1 MLTRSSSIQIAL
13 CFSRSGTDTGFAG
26 SNSRF
31 SRAIWISSTV
41 IVRCRGIEG
50 GLERTK
56 ADAAALQLVYEADQL
71 APPLMGGIA
80 EHWGVSESFFI
91 LGAFMLLLCV
101 PLGIIIGRIA
111 RHPPRAKT

>member
-1 MLTRSSSIQIAL
+1 VLTRSSSILIAL

-50 GLERTK
+50 GLESTK

-71 APPLMGGIA
+71 ARRARPERSEGDAHRLMKT
-80 EHWGVSESFFI
+80 
-91 LGAFMLLLCV
+91 M
-101 PLGIIIGRIA
+101 IINF
-111 RHPPRAKT
+111 